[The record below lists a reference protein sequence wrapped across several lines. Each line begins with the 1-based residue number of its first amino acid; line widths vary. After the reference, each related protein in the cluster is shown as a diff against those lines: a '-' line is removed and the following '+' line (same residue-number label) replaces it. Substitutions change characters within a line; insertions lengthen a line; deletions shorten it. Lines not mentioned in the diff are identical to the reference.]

1 MSDVPGLQ
9 GLQGLQEKGLQS
21 RSMSARLLYHKLH
34 QSMLLQINIF
44 DHSPRNDSHP
54 ATLV

>member
-1 MSDVPGLQ
+1 MNDFI